1 LADILN
7 RQPDAWK
14 RDSDP
19 EIFRN
24 LRIALG
30 LVGLLWLVFFV
41 DWMAPMDL
49 RAFGLRP
56 RNPDALGGIVLSPFL
71 HGNLRHIMGNSGA
84 LFVLLLLSLSLGRR
98 LTLVALIIILLVGGG
113 FVWLFAAPNTIH
125 IGASGVIFGLL
136 GFLLFLG
143 VFQRRWTSLMLS
155 VVVGLIY
162 GGMLFSLFR
171 FQRGVSFSGH
181 LFGFLS
187 GVLAAWLLRKGGR
200 G

>member
-1 LADILN
+1 M
-7 RQPDAWK
+7 
-14 RDSDP
+14 
-19 EIFRN
+19 
-24 LRIALG
+24 RIALG
-30 LVGLLWLVFFV
+30 LVGLLWLIFLV
-41 DWMAPMDL
+41 DWMTPMDL
-49 RAFGLRP
+49 RVFGLRP
-56 RNPDALGGIVLSPFL
+56 RNPDALTGIVLSPFL

-84 LFVLLLLSLSLGRR
+84 LFVLLLLSLSLSRR
-98 LTLVALIIILLVGGG
+98 LTLIALLVILFVGGG
-113 FVWLFAAPNTIH
+113 LVWVFASPNTIH

-155 VVVGLIY
+155 IGVGLVY

-187 GVLAAWLLRKGGR
+187 GVLAAWLLRKGER
-200 G
+200 K

>member
-1 LADILN
+1 VTPYPDN
-7 RQPDAWK
+7 RR

-19 EIFRN
+19 AVWENAR
-24 LRIALG
+24 LALG
-30 LVGLLWLVFFV
+30 LVALLWLIFV
-41 DWMAPMDL
+41 VDYFLPADL

-56 RNPDALGGIVLSPFL
+56 RNPDALSGIVLSPFL

-98 LTLVALIIILLVGGG
+98 LTLIALIIILLVGGG
-113 FVWLFAAPNTIH
+113 LVWLFAAPNTIH

-143 VFQRRWTSLMLS
+143 VFQRRWTSLLLS
-155 VVVGLIY
+155 VAVGLVY

-200 G
+200 E

>member
-1 LADILN
+1 MTQYPEN
-7 RQPDAWK
+7 RR

-19 EIFRN
+19 AVFQN
-24 LRIALG
+24 ARIALG
-30 LVGLLWLVFFV
+30 LVAALWAVFVADYFL
-41 DWMAPMDL
+41 PMDL

-84 LFVLLLLSLSLGRR
+84 LFVLLLLSLSLSRR
-98 LTLVALIIILLVGGG
+98 LTLIALIIILLVGGG

-143 VFQRRWTSLMLS
+143 IFQRRWASLLLS
-155 VVVGLIY
+155 VAVGLIY

-187 GVLAAWLLRKGGR
+187 GVLAAWMLRKGGR
-200 G
+200 E